1 MERRILGNLKGVGGK
16 RLPRLV
22 QSTRSGLSAI
32 TSASYSLTATFAA
45 GTGLRCI
52 ECRSSL
58 RPRAE
63 AALVCLAADLAVAS
77 TLDSGSRAAVHRRF
91 SMVVTS
97 VHTDFPSDA
106 TFALCGRAGV
116 EQSGV
121 KTNPFPPDAG
131 PHHGRG
137 LVGVP

>member
-1 MERRILGNLKGVGGK
+1 MGGK
-16 RLPRLV
+16 RPPRLA
-22 QSTRSGLSAI
+22 QLAGSGLPAI
-32 TSASYSLTATFAA
+32 TSASLSTAATWTG
-45 GTGLRCI
+45 GTGLRSI
-52 ECRSSL
+52 VRRSPLCS
-58 RPRAE
+58 RAE
-63 AALVCLAADLAVAS
+63 AALVGLASGLAVAS
-77 TLDSGSRAAVHRRF
+77 TLDSGSSAAVHRRF

-116 EQSGV
+116 ELSGV
-121 KTNPFPPDAG
+121 KTTPSPPDAG